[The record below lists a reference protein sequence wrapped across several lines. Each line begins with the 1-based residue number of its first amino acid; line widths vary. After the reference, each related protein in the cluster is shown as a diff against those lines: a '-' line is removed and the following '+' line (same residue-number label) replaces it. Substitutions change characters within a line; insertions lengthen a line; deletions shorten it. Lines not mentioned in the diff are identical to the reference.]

1 MCRMRIVPKKWKTL
15 TEEERERI
23 LRRAEQDIEEAGK
36 KVAPVIDA
44 VKREGDRAVIRYSV
58 QFDGA
63 DVESLPLRV
72 AEEEYAAAE
81 KLLSEEI
88 KTALRYSIENVRVFH
103 EHQRPEGQTLH
114 EIRPGIFAGERPLPI
129 DSAGLYVPRGRG
141 SFPSMLYMLAV
152 PAQVAGV
159 PRTVVATPPARDGS
173 VDPACLYAARLC
185 GVASVYRIGG
195 AQAVATLAYGTES
208 VQPAAKIIGPGSA
221 YVAAAK
227 RLVSGSVDTGLPAG
241 PSESIV
247 LADGHAH
254 PERAAADLLLEAEH
268 GSDSSALLITPSEN
282 LARKVGEILLKLIDE
297 LPEPRKGFAED
308 VFSDYGGIIL
318 TGTIEEAAELV
329 NEIAP
334 EHLQIQTAEPFDTL
348 TLIRNAGEILLGEN
362 TPFSAA
368 NYSIGANAVLP
379 TGGTARTFSA
389 VSVRDYVK
397 YSSVIYVTAGGL
409 SELAPQAISLADYE
423 GFAAHSNALKNRKT

>member
-1 MCRMRIVPKKWKTL
+1 M
-15 TEEERERI
+15 
-23 LRRAEQDIEEAGK
+23 
-36 KVAPVIDA
+36 
-44 VKREGDRAVIRYSV
+44 
-58 QFDGA
+58 
-63 DVESLPLRV
+63 
-72 AEEEYAAAE
+72 
-81 KLLSEEI
+81 
-88 KTALRYSIENVRVFH
+88 
-103 EHQRPEGQTLH
+103 
-114 EIRPGIFAGERPLPI
+114 
-129 DSAGLYVPRGRG
+129 
-141 SFPSMLYMLAV
+141 
-152 PAQVAGV
+152 
-159 PRTVVATPPARDGS
+159 
-173 VDPACLYAARLC
+173 
-185 GVASVYRIGG
+185 GG
-195 AQAVATLAYGTES
+195 AQAVAALAYGTES
-208 VQPAAKIIGPGSA
+208 VQPVAKIIGPGSA

-254 PERAAADLLLEAEH
+254 PERAAADLLIEAEH

-282 LARKVGEILLKLIDE
+282 LARKVAELLPKLIDE

-348 TLIRNAGEILLGEN
+348 TLIRNAGEILLGEH

-409 SELAPQAISLADYE
+409 SELAPQAVSLADYE